1 MRKHL
6 LAVILLVALMTQAC
20 GVSKSTISENTAFPG
35 NTAVVPTTSTPTATS
50 TAASS
55 PTATVPL
62 FTSTPAAEP
71 EQTAALP
78 PLAYEELLVAG
89 VESGLWTEGEGLVL
103 FLQYF
108 VGGEPAG
115 DIPQISEVADALG
128 TGVIHMAWDYLNQAD
143 SDPAQMQEIVRLMR
157 ILSPPQEVLD
167 ATSKQ
172 VSLNTGAKMAAI
184 SRRPSTQN
192 QTACT
197 DFAGTGYEGRF
208 DPGVNCYHYVENELD
223 GNIIRV
229 YFPEWWQGDSA
240 KENQVGLT
248 LDALAKAALTYSQFS
263 ALTIKDIHVVFA
275 ILSNEDIAGLKGPF
289 NTATQACPITM
300 YPLAFEEYNAEQY
313 RQMLAHEVFH
323 CVQAWSFPGGT
334 PHSAHKWWMEGS
346 AEYFSNLVEPAAN
359 FEWRALEWFD
369 YRSTYTSIFDLAYT
383 NFAFFQFMGNQYSPD
398 VLIDILKRVSAAG
411 SRSSQEAA
419 LAGVQ
424 GMDVNF
430 NRFVVEYLS
439 TGILDSGGGRI
450 FLSQNNLSGTKTI
463 ENEGELRF
471 DVKPFVAMRY
481 TVNYK
486 EQKRYLQN
494 VANNEDTQFSS
505 VEFQQRRNIELWS
518 DLPPEI
524 RSECEKDVPYLFV
537 MTTVKDHYTSYD
549 LNVTKAEKAECDP
562 CLLGTWDVDRIKYAA
577 LMEKIINQGGADI
590 DLLVTG
596 HLYLQFETNG
606 KASTRRV
613 DLTIIPNGIVSTTL
627 NGSGDGNYTADGKQM
642 TISNL
647 VDNTTSAA
655 INWFGFPGPDI
666 STDSDLNEG
675 NVAQTETAAYVC
687 QQDSLTISLPEYGE
701 MVFNRVDEIL
711 PTPVPTSASPSQP

>member
-1 MRKHL
+1 MRKYV
-6 LAVILLVALMTQAC
+6 LAGILLLSLITQAC
-20 GVSKSTISENTAFPG
+20 GVPKNSALENTAVPG
-35 NTAVVPTTSTPTATS
+35 NTVDVLATSTPTTN
-50 TAASS
+50 
-55 PTATVPL
+55 PTIAPTPTGTVP
-62 FTSTPAAEP
+62 TNPATLTVAP
-71 EQTAALP
+71 EQPEALP

-115 DIPQISEVADALG
+115 EIPQISQVAVTMG
-128 TGVIHMAWDYLNQAD
+128 TGVIHLAWEYLNQAD
-143 SDPAQMQEIVRLMR
+143 SDPAQMKEIVRLLR

-167 ATSKQ
+167 AISRP
-172 VSLNTGAKMAAI
+172 VSLNTGAKLAAL
-184 SRRPSTQN
+184 RLGPSAQN
-192 QTACT
+192 QTACM
-197 DFAGTGYEGRF
+197 DFAETGYEGYF

-223 GNIIRV
+223 GKILRV
-229 YFPEWWQGDSA
+229 YYPEWWQGDA
-240 KENQVGLT
+240 EKENHIGIT
-248 LDALAKAALTYSQFS
+248 MDALAKAALTYSQFS
-263 ALTIKDIHVVFA
+263 ALTIKDIHLVFA
-275 ILSNEDIAGLKGPF
+275 ILPNEDIAGHQIPF
-289 NTATQACPITM
+289 NTANQACPITM
-300 YPLAFEEYNAEQY
+300 FPLAFEEYSEGQY
-313 RQMLAHEVFH
+313 RQMIAHEIFH
-323 CVQAWSFPGGT
+323 CAQEWSFPGGT
-334 PHSAHKWWMEGS
+334 PYSAHAWWKEGS
-346 AEYFSNLVEPAAN
+346 AEYFSNLVEPTVN

-369 YRSTYTSIFDLAYT
+369 YRSSYTSIFDLAYT

-398 VLIDILKRVSAAG
+398 VLIDILRRVSEAG
-411 SRSSQEAA
+411 GRSAQEAA

-430 NRFVVEYLS
+430 NRYVVEYLS
-439 TGILDSGGGRI
+439 TGIQDTGGGRI
-450 FLSQNNLSGTKTI
+450 YVPENKLSGTKTI
-463 ENEGELRF
+463 ENQGELRF

-494 VANNEDTQFSS
+494 VANNEDSQFSS
-505 VEFQQRRNIELWS
+505 VEFQQRRSIDLWS

-524 RSECEKDVPYLFV
+524 RSECAKDVPYLCV

-562 CLLGTWDVDRIKYAA
+562 CLLGTWDVDQTKYAEM
-577 LMEKIINQGGADI
+577 MEKLINQGDADI

-613 DLTIIPNGIVSTTL
+613 DLTIIPNGFVSTTL

-647 VDNTTSAA
+647 VDNTTSASL
-655 INWFGFPGPDI
+655 NWFGFPG
-666 STDSDLNEG
+666 SRVLTDSDLNEG
-675 NVAQTETAAYVC
+675 NTPQTETAAYVC
-687 QQDSLTISLPEYGE
+687 ENNSLTISLPEYGE
-701 MVFNRVDEIL
+701 MVFNRVDELL
-711 PTPVPTSASPSQP
+711 PTPVPTAAPPSQP